1 MGRRIWIIFK
11 QTWLSYTRHNV
22 PQLSAAISYYVLFS
36 ILPIAVL
43 TVSVFGFF
51 LSSAELRT
59 DVVNRILDIV
69 PLTQS
74 DGRDAVLNAVNSVKR
89 VSGPAAAIGL
99 IGTIWTAS
107 SVFAS
112 IRKS

>member
-1 MGRRIWIIFK
+1 MPVQHDLAPPTINGMGRRTWIIFK

-36 ILPIAVL
+36 ILPIAIL
-43 TVSVFGFF
+43 TVSIFGLF
-51 LSSAELRT
+51 LSSEDLRS

-74 DGRDAVLNAVNSVKR
+74 DGRDAVVKAVNSVNR
-89 VSGPAAAIGL
+89 VSGPAAVIG
-99 IGTIWTAS
+99 
-107 SVFAS
+107 
-112 IRKS
+112 